1 MKKLVCI
8 VCPKGCALSVDEDRD
23 YAVSGAACKRGESY
37 GRNEARN
44 PLRILTSSVAVEG
57 ALYPRCPVKSGGP
70 IPRELLRAA
79 VEELR
84 AVRLHAPVALGQR
97 VIENVCG
104 TGQAIITS
112 RSMEQTV

>member
-1 MKKLVCI
+1 MKELVCI

-23 YAVSGAACKRGESY
+23 YAVSGAACKRGETY

-57 ALYPRCPVKSGGP
+57 ALYPRCPVKSDAP

-79 VEELR
+79 V
-84 AVRLHAPVALGQR
+84 ALGQR
-97 VIENVCG
+97 VITNVCG

-112 RSMEQTV
+112 RSMERTTMERAGE